1 MTFVWKDKSMS
12 ERVEIKIPV
21 CAPEIGEREVE
32 YVAKCIRSGW
42 ISSIGE
48 YVTAFEERFARYC
61 GCKFGVAT
69 NSGTAALHLALAAIN
84 VKEGDEVII
93 PTFTMIAT
101 PNAIAYTGAKPVLVD
116 SEPYTWNM
124 DVSKLENKITKRT
137 KAIMPIHTYG
147 HPADMNPILEKA
159 KEHDLYVIED
169 AAEAHG
175 AEYFGKRTGG
185 IGDIGC
191 FSFYANKIITTGEGG
206 MLVTNNEEI
215 AEKARWLGAHAFGR
229 HGKHFYHEALGF
241 NYRMSALQAS
251 LGLAQL
257 ERVDEFVSKRRNN
270 AKLYNSLLSELEA
283 KVTLP
288 PEAPWA
294 KSVYWMYSILIEE
307 SFGLSRN
314 ELMERLR
321 QKGIETRTFFYPVHV
336 QPIYVSQFNPADY
349 PVADAL
355 SGKGINLP
363 SGNNLKRSDIEEV
376 CDCIVNLAE
385 QKTEV
390 QTI

>member
-1 MTFVWKDKSMS
+1 MNN
-12 ERVEIKIPV
+12 RVEIKIPV
-21 CAPEIGEREVE
+21 CAPEIGEKEVE
-32 YVAKCIRSGW
+32 YVSKCIRSGW

-48 YVTAFEERFARYC
+48 YVAAFEERFARYC

-69 NSGTAALHLALAAIN
+69 NSGTTALHLALATLD
-84 VKEGDEVII
+84 VKEGDEVTI

-116 SEPYTWNM
+116 SEPSTWNI
-124 DVSKLENKITKRT
+124 DVSRLGEKITRRT

-147 HPADMNPILEKA
+147 HPSDMNPILEMA

-175 AEYFGKRTGG
+175 AEYFGRRTGSL
-185 IGDIGC
+185 GDVGC

-241 NYRMSALQAS
+241 NYRMSALEAS

-257 ERVDEFVSKRRNN
+257 ERIDEFVSKRRNN
-270 AKLYNSLLSELEA
+270 AKLYNSFLSEIKG

-294 KSVYWMYSILIEE
+294 KNVYWMYSILIEE
-307 SFGLSRN
+307 SFGISRN
-314 ELMERLR
+314 ELMKRLE
-321 QKGIETRTFFYPVHV
+321 QQGIETRTFFYPVHV
-336 QPIYVSQFNPADY
+336 QPIYASQFNPADY

-355 SGKGINLP
+355 SRKGINLP
-363 SGNNLKRSDIEEV
+363 SGNNLAPSEV
-376 CDCIVNLAE
+376 EQVCECIINLAK
-385 QKTEV
+385 QKKEV